1 MQQHLRDEDN
11 LTFYTDGS
19 LINANTQAASISA
32 SFICISDTNNI
43 THLFTTIENWSSSLR
58 AELFAI
64 LLTLIVSPHGCR
76 VDINTDSQN
85 LINIIQWIYIIKG
98 FIPTTL
104 VEWLQKFITV
114 IQYCNLLIK
123 AFDKLYEDSLD
134 LWKSR
139 CEAVASV
146 ENMCRITQYMKC
158 SISYNTKYREPY
170 TSYNINNF
178 SFDSFFINIESI
190 EYINLLIRF
199 NIAYIDLFTF
209 DIP

>member
-85 LINIIQWIYIIKG
+85 LINIIQWICNHLTFSIRDYFYLLNNNLIINNIISIIKSKN
-98 FIPTTL
+98 L
-104 VEWLQKFITV
+104 VICFNKV
-114 IQYCNLLIK
+114 K
-123 AFDKLYEDSLD
+123 AH
-134 LWKSR
+134 
-139 CEAVASV
+139 
-146 ENMCRITQYMKC
+146 
-158 SISYNTKYREPY
+158 
-170 TSYNINNF
+170 NNNYF
-178 SFDSFFINIESI
+178 
-190 EYINLLIRF
+190 
-199 NIAYIDLFTF
+199 
-209 DIP
+209 